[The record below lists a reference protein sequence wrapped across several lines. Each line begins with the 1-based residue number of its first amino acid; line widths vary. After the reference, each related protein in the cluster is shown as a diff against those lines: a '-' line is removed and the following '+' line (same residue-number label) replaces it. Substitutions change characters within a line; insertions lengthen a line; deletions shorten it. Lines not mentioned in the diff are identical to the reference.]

1 MTAHLFMAAAGASA
15 SDVEAARE
23 RVSADFKD
31 ALERVS
37 ADDKA
42 FFEAN
47 PERRYRVR
55 PVDPVAE
62 KTPGEVYYPG
72 ARTVVTKIKHDV
84 RLRTVYP
91 KTPPELREDTDE
103 NAESLLHI
111 VPPQIELESGRVVSA
126 ADWLRE
132 VTGSREEGSHES

>member
-15 SDVEAARE
+15 SDVEAARQ
-23 RVSADFKD
+23 RASADFEA

-42 FFEAN
+42 FFEVN

-55 PVDPVAE
+55 PVDPAE
-62 KTPGEVYYPG
+62 IAPGEVCRPG
-72 ARTVVTKIKHDV
+72 ARTVGTKIKQDV
-84 RLRTVYP
+84 RLRTAYP